1 MVNVTTEALKMV
13 KDSLSNFLTDVEG
26 VASRADSR
34 SSEVVSSCKTQ
45 VNQAKN
51 DVSQSEARIAALT
64 REISQAEGKIQS
76 TTNEINSITTRIPQM
91 QSRIRSLDS
100 QIMNLESQISAL
112 RAQLSNC
119 DDPDQREQ
127 IQTQIDMLQNRVS
140 QCRSEQQS
148 LENELRNLEDKKAQ
162 LQQQLNATKSQ
173 KAQLESERSSEKN
186 RCNKLKEK
194 LERLKTAFGRVESD
208 LRAYVSAAKKF
219 ETTSSD
225 STQKN
230 VSAVEKCIASIEEY
244 EQVSL
249 GDSFHGNESNR
260 QSQNSSDSY
269 VDWNST
275 MNTQQEL
282 QKIMEM
288 EENGDFDF
296 SAIDLLS
303 SNRTMSGR
311 HLPTPITISLPANT
325 RRYSLEDFA
334 EQVLG
339 QEDGLNS
346 LTVYDFL
353 TNYENRQN
361 NGRDTNSSSAQQE
374 YRQALVEVITE
385 DIMSENPELSFED
398 ARNDA
403 LSCVGVLA
411 ALHNPD
417 QIVGGSGHGVT
428 GAGRRNVNSALGSL
442 WRHGRAQELYEQV
455 REASSGW
462 SEAEMRNTYLN
473 VRLRVEDRFG

>member
-26 VASRADSR
+26 VASRVDSR
-34 SSEVVSSCKTQ
+34 SSEVVNSCKTQ

-64 REISQAEGKIQS
+64 REISQSEEKIQS

-100 QIMNLESQISAL
+100 QIMNLESQISSL

-127 IQTQIDMLQNRVS
+127 IQAQIDMLQNRVG

-162 LQQQLNATKSQ
+162 LQQQLNAAKSQ
-173 KAQLESERSSEKN
+173 KSQLESERSTEKN

-208 LRAYVSAAKKF
+208 LRAYVSAAKSF
-219 ETTSSD
+219 ETTSAD

-230 VSAVEKCIASIEEY
+230 VSAVEKCIVSIEEY
-244 EQVSL
+244 L
-249 GDSFHGNESNR
+249 ATNESSR
-260 QSQNSSDSY
+260 QSQNLSDSH

-282 QKIMEM
+282 QQMVEM

-311 HLPTPITISLPANT
+311 HLPTPITITLPANT
-325 RRYSLEDFA
+325 RRYSLEGFA

-361 NGRDTNSSSAQQE
+361 NGRDTNSSHAQQE
-374 YRQALVEVITE
+374 YRQALVEAITE

-403 LSCVGVLA
+403 LSCVGILA

-417 QIVGGSGHGVT
+417 QIAGGSGHGVT
-428 GAGRRNVNSALGSL
+428 GAGRRNINSALGSL
-442 WRHGRAQELYEQV
+442 WRHGRAQELYERV

>member
-1 MVNVTTEALKMV
+1 MASGASVEINAV
-13 KDSLSNFLTDVEG
+13 KG
-26 VASRADSR
+26 GIGC
-34 SSEVVSSCKTQ
+34 CKTAIQ
-45 VNQAKN
+45 ELEYA
-51 DVSQSEARIAALT
+51 SAALRQHYHNAGSGGWSDKSYT
-64 REISQAEGKIQS
+64 ALGAIVNECCNALGKPIVELQ
-76 TTNEINSITTRIPQM
+76 TCLTKLHILY
-91 QSRIRSLDS
+91 RSL
-100 QIMNLESQISAL
+100 
-112 RAQLSNC
+112 
-119 DDPDQREQ
+119 
-127 IQTQIDMLQNRVS
+127 
-140 QCRSEQQS
+140 
-148 LENELRNLEDKKAQ
+148 
-162 LQQQLNATKSQ
+162 
-173 KAQLESERSSEKN
+173 
-186 RCNKLKEK
+186 
-194 LERLKTAFGRVESD
+194 
-208 LRAYVSAAKKF
+208 
-219 ETTSSD
+219 
-225 STQKN
+225 
-230 VSAVEKCIASIEEY
+230 EEY

-260 QSQNSSDSY
+260 QSQNSSDSD
-269 VDWNST
+269 VDWNTT
-275 MNTQQEL
+275 MNTRQEL
-282 QKIMEM
+282 QQIMEM
-288 EENGDFDF
+288 EENGELDV

-303 SNRTMSGR
+303 SNGTMSGR
-311 HLPTPITISLPANT
+311 CLPTPITITLPANT

-385 DIMSENPELSFED
+385 DIMSENPELSYED